1 MGKGRKR
8 KHQRKS
14 PMEGTPPNQ
23 RSIRSWFKTS
33 RDGVQEPRRANSQG
47 AAAAARP
54 SSRSDLAPENR
65 SSFAPRG
72 GRPLFEKATNSKAT
86 ARAPFLVRKGLTAP
100 ASARGELK
108 SSTQSAVARA
118 HEAAFEQQE
127 DQASKKRGREEA
139 ESENNKKKK
148 KKKKK
153 NNNNNKKIAGLHSR
167 EEIQFLAQLLL
178 YLGYGEDDI
187 VHEMHLGI
195 KRGEL
200 LLHSDMVLVV
210 GGKRFCVEFDG
221 EYWHNQDNR
230 AEKDVEKTMRVLQF
244 DPEVHVIRVRQGDL
258 PRLPA
263 LESLDRC
270 TILASR
276 QKKTSE
282 LAHQTCAFIRKYI
295 LFTTRIHPL
304 HGSNIYLYFRSF
316 LKQ

>member
-1 MGKGRKR
+1 MKRLRIRKAPR
-8 KHQRKS
+8 EHLFS
-14 PMEGTPPNQ
+14 CE
-23 RSIRSWFKTS
+23 
-33 RDGVQEPRRANSQG
+33 RDSQHPHPLVG
-47 AAAAARP
+47 S
-54 SSRSDLAPENR
+54 SSRRRKARSRVRR
-65 SSFAPRG
+65 SS
-72 GRPLFEKATNSKAT
+72 L
-86 ARAPFLVRKGLTAP
+86 
-100 ASARGELK
+100 
-108 SSTQSAVARA
+108 
-118 HEAAFEQQE
+118 EQQE

-153 NNNNNKKIAGLHSR
+153 NNNNNKIAGLHSR

-258 PRLPA
+258 PRLHA
-263 LESLDRC
+263 LEGLHRC
-270 TILASR
+270 TILKSG